1 MDPCA
6 HESDD
11 GVCGIMKTMA
21 NEPLKVLA
29 LVGAMVMTSGCMIK
43 PYVLTDEDVRTRAA
57 NDLQMVS
64 TVREPLSGPIDL
76 YEAIARALKF
86 NLDAKVKAMQAQL
99 AHQQLNVAHY
109 TLLPQLSAN
118 AGFDGRNSYSGGG
131 AQSLVDGRPVLEPFT
146 SSDKNVVSGNLA
158 LSWDVLDFGLSY
170 VRAQQA
176 ADNVMIA
183 EEERRRIAVRL
194 VQDVRSAYWRAVSAE
209 RVLYRVKFL
218 DESVNKALE
227 RAQQIV
233 DKKLQTPLTPLNYRR
248 DLLNIQRE
256 VQRLYRELSTA
267 RVQLASMM
275 GLPPGTEYDLAVPQ
289 RASTVPV
296 VDLDTGRMEE
306 QALLLRAELRSLD
319 YQKRINAKEARAVF
333 LEMFPNLKLSVGGYY
348 SSNSFFLYQNWLG
361 YASQLSWNL
370 LSAFRV
376 PAKLKAVEAH
386 RQVLD
391 AQSLALTMTILTE
404 VHVGALQFAQASQE
418 YLNARSYHETQLA
431 ITDHTKNLWLTKS
444 TNDLTFIRERVN
456 DVLAEVRMDSAQSG
470 VESAYATLM
479 ASLGEDAAPTG
490 TDGQSVAA
498 LADEL
503 RKQRAPAVDTVSEP
517 GRRLES
523 HAIPLAN

>member
-1 MDPCA
+1 P
-6 HESDD
+6 
-11 GVCGIMKTMA
+11 IMSLLGTM
-21 NEPLKVLA
+21 VF
-29 LVGAMVMTSGCMIK
+29 VSGCMVK
-43 PYVLTDEDVRTRAA
+43 PYVLTQDEIQSRVAKDRETLST
-57 NDLQMVS
+57 LQ
-64 TVREPLSGPIDL
+64 EPLSRPVDL
-76 YEAIARALKF
+76 YEAIARALKY

-131 AQSLVDGRPVLEPFT
+131 AQSLLDGRPVLEPFT

-194 VQDVRSAYWRAVSAE
+194 VQDVRSAYSRAVSAE

-218 DESVNKALE
+218 DESVGQALE

-275 GLPPGTEYDLAVPQ
+275 GLPPGTEYELAMPQ
-289 RASTVPV
+289 RTTTLPV
-296 VDLDTGRMEE
+296 VNLNTEEMEE
-306 QALLLRAELRSLD
+306 QALLLRAELRSID

-333 LEMFPNLKLSVGGYY
+333 LELFPSFKMSVGGYY
-348 SSNSFFLYQNWLG
+348 SSNSFLLYQNWLG
-361 YASQLSWNL
+361 YASQVSWNL

-386 RQVLD
+386 GQVLD
-391 AQSLALTMTILTE
+391 AQSTALTMTILTE
-404 VHVGALQFAQASQE
+404 VHVGALQFAHASQE
-418 YLNARSYHETQLA
+418 YLNAKSYHETQLA

-490 TDGQSVAA
+490 LDGQSVAQ

-503 RKQRAPAVDTVSEP
+503 RKQWTLPVRAVSDA
-517 GRRLES
+517 GRRPES
-523 HAIPLAN
+523 HAMPLAN